1 MTKPSPSVKELRP
14 IFTGKT
20 KAGEEI
26 TLYQHANR
34 PEEIHILL
42 PNEELW
48 ALSPG
53 AKVSTWMDPVRGEMR
68 VDIVS
73 TEWTG
78 QAVGNRWDLLRTDD
92 R

>member
-1 MTKPSPSVKELRP
+1 MTKPSPSVKDLRP
-14 IFTGKT
+14 IFTGET
-20 KAGEEI
+20 KEGEEI

-42 PNEELW
+42 PNDELW
-48 ALSPG
+48 ALGPG
-53 AKVSTWMDPVRGEMR
+53 SEVSTLMDPVRNEMR

-73 TEWTG
+73 PQWTG
-78 QAVGNRWDLLRTDD
+78 QATGNRWDLLRADD